1 MKNKKTLKGFTLIE
15 LIIVMAIFG
24 IIMVG
29 TMSIINP
36 VNKIIKNASL
46 QEANSAAVDNMKRYF
61 EGTLRYADA
70 IEVFSGDMVDLD
82 GNKVSEEDAIKNFV
96 TNHYNNRTNPG
107 TEDPLT
113 GKVRMLKVDS
123 GAGGKVTE
131 YEYDFT
137 AGWAAYSWVNKSK
150 EKTKDINGN
159 DVQKYIPKAC
169 EVRLVK
175 KDDSVINP
183 VYYEN
188 YNFYFIPG
196 YNKQTNVSDS
206 SIINNCVD
214 AAGDKVFDTTDD
226 KTDVYYAKVEP
237 VDPSSSPYKFNK
249 DLFSL
254 SVMTYKK
261 DDSIGNTKAVDPTKA
276 YDYSTLLF
284 KAPFALT
291 NINVSLV
298 NINSSFSSDKVQD
311 KYGPIR
317 WSGETN
323 EGDFTPE
330 KMVDIATPSDG
341 KWDYEQINPQE
352 ARLIN
357 QRYCGY
363 EAQPGQCLY
372 FIYTLPD
379 MK

>member
-82 GNKVSEEDAIKNFV
+82 GHKVTSEQKAVENFI

-131 YEYDFT
+131 YEYDFK
-137 AGWAAYSWVNKSK
+137 AGWAAYKWANKSK
-150 EKTKDINGN
+150 VMTPDGNGN
-159 DVQKYIPKAC
+159 NVQEYVKQPC
-169 EVRLVK
+169 EVTLVK
-175 KDDSVINP
+175 MDDSVINP

-188 YNFYFIPG
+188 YNFYFIP
-196 YNKQTNVSDS
+196 
-206 SIINNCVD
+206 
-214 AAGDKVFDTTDD
+214 VFLR
-226 KTDVYYAKVEP
+226 
-237 VDPSSSPYKFNK
+237 YKF
-249 DLFSL
+249 
-254 SVMTYKK
+254 
-261 DDSIGNTKAVDPTKA
+261 
-276 YDYSTLLF
+276 
-284 KAPFALT
+284 
-291 NINVSLV
+291 
-298 NINSSFSSDKVQD
+298 
-311 KYGPIR
+311 R
-317 WSGETN
+317 
-323 EGDFTPE
+323 
-330 KMVDIATPSDG
+330 
-341 KWDYEQINPQE
+341 
-352 ARLIN
+352 
-357 QRYCGY
+357 
-363 EAQPGQCLY
+363 
-372 FIYTLPD
+372 
-379 MK
+379 

>member
-70 IEVFSGDMVDLD
+70 IEVFSGDLVDLD
-82 GNKVSEEDAIKNFV
+82 GHKVVDEKKAVENFI

-113 GKVRMLKVDS
+113 GKVRMLKVDN
-123 GAGGKVTE
+123 GNGGKVSE

-137 AGWAAYSWVNKSK
+137 AGYAAYKWANKNK
-150 EKTKDINGN
+150 VMTKDAYGN
-159 DVQKYIPKAC
+159 DVQEYTKEPC
-169 EVRLVK
+169 TVELVK
-175 KDDSVINP
+175 KDDTVINP

-188 YNFYFIPG
+188 YSFYFIPG
-196 YNKQTNVSDS
+196 YNKQTNVSDT
-206 SIINNCVD
+206 SIINSALD
-214 AAGDKVFDTTDD
+214 ASGSTVFNASKD
-226 KTDVYYAKVEP
+226 KTDVYYATVEP
-237 VDPSSSPYKFNK
+237 VDSSVSPYKFNR

-261 DDSIGNTKAVDPTKA
+261 DNAMGNTKSIDATKE
-276 YDYSTLLF
+276 YDYSGLLF
-284 KAPFALT
+284 KSPFALT
-291 NINVSLV
+291 NINASLV
-298 NINSSFSSDKVQD
+298 NINSSFSSDK
-311 KYGPIR
+311 YGPIR
-317 WSGETN
+317 WDGETN
-323 EGDFTPE
+323 EGNYNPL
-330 KMVDIATPSDG
+330 KMVDIATPTDG
-341 KWDYEQINPQE
+341 KWDYEQINAQE

-363 EAQPGQCLY
+363 DAQPGQCLY

>member
-1 MKNKKTLKGFTLIE
+1 MKNKKNLKGFTLIE

-70 IEVFSGDMVDLD
+70 IDVFNGDLVDLD

-107 TEDPLT
+107 TDDPLT
-113 GKVRMLKVDS
+113 GKVRMLKVDN
-123 GAGGKVTE
+123 ANGGQVTE
-131 YEYDFT
+131 FEYDFE
-137 AGWAAYSWVNKSK
+137 AGYAYYEWENKSK
-150 EKTKDINGN
+150 KTTKDALGN
-159 DVQKYIPKAC
+159 NVSVYGTEPCKIK
-169 EVRLVK
+169 LVK
-175 KDDSVINP
+175 KDSSVINP

-196 YNKQTNVSDS
+196 YNKQVNTTDGSKADSAVNKDGDQVFDS
-206 SIINNCVD
+206 S
-214 AAGDKVFDTTDD
+214 KD
-226 KTDVYYAKVEP
+226 KTDIYYASVEP
-237 VDPSSSPYKFNK
+237 VDPAVSPYGFNR

-261 DDSIGNTKAVDPTKA
+261 DDSIGNTKGYDDTKVF
-276 YDYSTLLF
+276 DYSGLLF
-284 KAPFALT
+284 KSPFALT

-298 NINSSFSSDKVQD
+298 NINSSFSSDKASD

-317 WSGETN
+317 WNGETS
-323 EGDFTPE
+323 EGNYTPT
-330 KMVDIATPSDG
+330 KKVDISTPTDG
-341 KWDYEQINPQE
+341 KWDYEEINTME
-352 ARLIN
+352 AKLCN

-363 EAQPGQCLY
+363 PAQPGECLY
-372 FIYTLPD
+372 FIYTLPE